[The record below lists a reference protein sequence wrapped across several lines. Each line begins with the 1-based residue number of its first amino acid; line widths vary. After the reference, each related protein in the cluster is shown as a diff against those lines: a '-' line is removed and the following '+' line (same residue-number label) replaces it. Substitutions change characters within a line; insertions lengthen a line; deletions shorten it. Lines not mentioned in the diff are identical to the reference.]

1 MQYLSVAQ
9 IRGYVLPV
17 ARVQVPLKY
26 RFDWGELV
34 AVEQHG
40 NIGLST
46 DGRALQEMYRL
57 VFEDQEADAIQAA
70 YSAHLDKVCAW
81 RSDTGWWLAYSL
93 LDPRDMGLVTNT
105 PYMVL

>member
-9 IRGYVLPV
+9 IRGYVL
-17 ARVQVPLKY
+17 AHVPWNY
-26 RFDWGELV
+26 RFDWGKLV
-34 AVEQHG
+34 VVEQG
-40 NIGLST
+40 DEKLST
-46 DGRALQEMYRL
+46 DGLALQEMYRL

-70 YSAHLDKVCAW
+70 YSEHLDKVCAW
-81 RSDTGWWLAYSL
+81 RSETGWWMAYSL